1 MELKTLA
8 GTPREELSMI
18 EVAKAIL
25 NERDVEDVIELNE
38 LLKGIQE
45 YLGRS
50 DEEMREALPQ
60 FYTDLN
66 IDGSFISL
74 GDNRWGLR
82 AWYPIDSI
90 DEEVSHT
97 DEEETVRRAKPK
109 KVNAFM
115 DNDENAIDYSN
126 DDPEDN
132 DLTPSTDDDL
142 YAEDDEED
150 GEISAYRHDLSN
162 MDNTSDDEE
171 DIPSSV
177 EEDLTIIEDDEEY

>member
-1 MELKTLA
+1 MSGVELA
-8 GTPREELSMI
+8 VFGNTPKEELSMI
-18 EVAKAIL
+18 EVAKAL
-25 NERDVEDVIELNE
+25 LQEANTEMELNQIFAE
-38 LLKGIQE
+38 VKAF
-45 YLGRS
+45 LGLS
-50 DEEMREALPQ
+50 DAEMRENLSQ

-82 AWYPIDSI
+82 EWYPIDSI

-97 DEEETVRRAKPK
+97 SEEEEEAPRKKASH

-132 DLTPSTDDDL
+132 DLL
-142 YAEDDEED
+142 A
-150 GEISAYRHDLSN
+150 
-162 MDNTSDDEE
+162 SDDELYNEEEEEADYGSALSDMDE
-171 DIPSSV
+171 DEHVPEGI
-177 EEDLTIIEDDEEY
+177 EEDLSIVDHDAENDEKYL

>member
-1 MELKTLA
+1 MELTVF
-8 GTPREELSMI
+8 GNTPKEELSMI

-25 NERDVEDVIELNE
+25 QETKSEIELNQLFNEVQEFLE
-38 LLKGIQE
+38 LSNQ
-45 YLGRS
+45 
-50 DEEMREALPQ
+50 EMRENLSQ

-74 GDNRWGLR
+74 GENRWGLR
-82 AWYPIDSI
+82 EWYPIDSI

-97 DEEETVRRAKPK
+97 SEDEEEMPRKKVSH

-132 DLTPSTDDDL
+132 DLVLHNNEDDL
-142 YAEDDEED
+142 YDDEHHNE
-150 GEISAYRHDLSN
+150 EISDYDNELSE
-162 MDNTSDDEE
+162 MDEDSIPEGIEE
-171 DIPSSV
+171 ELTVVDH
-177 EEDLTIIEDDEEY
+177 EDMDGSLR